1 MHHTSSTDISDAIN
15 KLQQLV
21 ERLRESTWMPEE
33 ERFATVCAGA
43 VVVQA
48 IQEGFDIGMFTGDE
62 IELVNETATL
72 CDDIARDLTG
82 PENDQI

>member
-1 MHHTSSTDISDAIN
+1 
-15 KLQQLV
+15 
-21 ERLRESTWMPEE
+21 MPEE
-33 ERFATVCAGA
+33 ERFATVCAGTI
-43 VVVQA
+43 VVQA

-72 CDDIARDLTG
+72 CDDIANDLTG